1 MDKMDDIDKIKQLAA
16 DALQEDINR
25 WQQKLRSLVKEYTS
39 RLSEVK
45 QKQWVSVKDILTSG
59 TVEAFW
65 SVFSVVHF
73 YSAYLFFFISV

>member
-45 QKQWVSVKDILTSG
+45 QKQWVS
-59 TVEAFW
+59 E
-65 SVFSVVHF
+65 
-73 YSAYLFFFISV
+73 

>member
-45 QKQWVSVKDILTSG
+45 QKQWVSMKDILTSG

>member
-59 TVEAFW
+59 TVEIFW